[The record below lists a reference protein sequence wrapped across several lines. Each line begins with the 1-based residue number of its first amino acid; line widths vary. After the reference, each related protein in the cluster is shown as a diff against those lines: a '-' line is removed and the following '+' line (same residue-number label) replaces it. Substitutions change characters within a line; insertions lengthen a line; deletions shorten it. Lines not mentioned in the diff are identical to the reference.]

1 VLKIGVQK
9 GSYMISEFNSMEWFV
24 ANARKM
30 SVVTVFLFLAS
41 LFAPLTALSAEE
53 PNFYDGPGGYLQ
65 SPAARRDGADYRFN
79 RLQNSAA
86 DKTNKVVGMALG
98 AAVGGGLVVAL
109 GIASSPILAVAT
121 LVGSAL
127 AGGFVGDMF
136 GGKAKSGVNR
146 AAGSPDFM
154 TWAGGLAGAA
164 AGFMIPGGSIIGAA
178 VGAGLGGMVGNY
190 FANNKDS
197 IADMPSRLLRGG
209 VDRMS
214 GSFMGP
220 VGSMAA
226 VPDYY
231 NTMGAG
237 RDGGVFM
244 HRWYGGDGAFNMG
257 LSPDTYLNDQPGMPM
272 NYQTHYLWH
281 DDNGSLAYPGWEND
295 LYRADRSASMNRGM
309 PEWTMGNAGSRV
321 TGSGQQYYG
330 GSSNYSA
337 GNSSVENPNWSS
349 SNNSVHYGNSEYGD
363 VYSTYVTSDGETFN
377 PGYQAGSS
385 DSLVQLQARYQ
396 DAVEDLRNLTM
407 ENAPAAQRQIA
418 HSEVQRLERLLQS
431 ALR

>member
-1 VLKIGVQK
+1 
-9 GSYMISEFNSMEWFV
+9 MISEFNSMEWFV

-164 AGFMIPGGSIIGAA
+164 AGFMIPGGSVIGAA

-197 IADMPSRLLRGG
+197 IADMPVPSWARLVPWLL
-209 VDRMS
+209 
-214 GSFMGP
+214 FQIITIP
-220 VGSMAA
+220 W
-226 VPDYY
+226 VPDV
-231 NTMGAG
+231 TAG
-237 RDGGVFM
+237 FLCTAGTVAM
-244 HRWYGGDGAFNMG
+244 VLLTWAF
-257 LSPDTYLNDQPGMPM
+257 LLTLIL
-272 NYQTHYLWH
+272 TI
-281 DDNGSLAYPGWEND
+281 
-295 LYRADRSASMNRGM
+295 
-309 PEWTMGNAGSRV
+309 SRV
-321 TGSGQQYYG
+321 C
-330 GSSNYSA
+330 
-337 GNSSVENPNWSS
+337 P
-349 SNNSVHYGNSEYGD
+349 
-363 VYSTYVTSDGETFN
+363 
-377 PGYQAGSS
+377 
-385 DSLVQLQARYQ
+385 
-396 DAVEDLRNLTM
+396 
-407 ENAPAAQRQIA
+407 
-418 HSEVQRLERLLQS
+418 
-431 ALR
+431 